1 MKTLLNA
8 IKDADDVEIDACWAI
23 LRDFR
28 LGIMRKLKCWSL
40 IFDLDENK
48 VLSTFHHSEKPIDS
62 LTQMILERELK
73 KVVFRAYFSK

>member
-48 VLSTFHHSEKPIDS
+48 VLEEASRDKEGR
-62 LTQMILERELK
+62 ILDKITRHQLHEELI
-73 KVVFRAYFSK
+73 KVSQKS